1 MNEQMKDK
9 AMKTR
14 STFRSFAAV
23 ARRRLPVTGQPVSI
37 AISSALTSAAT
48 LLCLLAGLVCT
59 HAQDFALDWFSIDGG
74 GGTSTGGV
82 YAVSGT
88 IGQPDAGV
96 MQGGQFALQGGFWSI
111 LASGRIVLPSLHITR
126 ADGQVIVTWDPLA
139 PGFVLEEN
147 TSLSPTGWSPVPG
160 GDTSPVTLSVTTG
173 SRFFRLRR

>member
-1 MNEQMKDK
+1 MKEK
-9 AMKTR
+9 TMKTR
-14 STFRSFAAV
+14 STCRRVAAV
-23 ARRRLPVTGQPVSI
+23 VRRRLPAAGQSFGSP
-37 AISSALTSAAT
+37 ISRALTSVAT
-48 LLCLLAGLVCT
+48 LLCLLAGLVGT
-59 HAQDFALDWFSIDGG
+59 HAQDFALDWFSIVGG